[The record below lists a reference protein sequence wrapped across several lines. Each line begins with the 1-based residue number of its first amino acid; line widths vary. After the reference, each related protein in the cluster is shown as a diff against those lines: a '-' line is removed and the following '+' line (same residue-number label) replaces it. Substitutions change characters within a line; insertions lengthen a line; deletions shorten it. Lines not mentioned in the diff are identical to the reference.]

1 MKKKILF
8 AMGGLLLVAGC
19 SPAMVQPGS
28 APLPP
33 PKAAATA
40 EPVTEQTVADPNY
53 TISDQCRAELAAQPL
68 GPAIL
73 DRYDVWFGYWK
84 TQGNPPNEV
93 TNTANG
99 FRFEAK
105 AAGATTC

>member
-1 MKKKILF
+1 M
-8 AMGGLLLVAGC
+8 
-19 SPAMVQPGS
+19 PGR
-28 APLPP
+28 AR
-33 PKAAATA
+33 
-40 EPVTEQTVADPNY
+40 
-53 TISDQCRAELAAQPL
+53 RAEPL